1 MDRSTAAGGT
11 APSKPADSTPVN
23 ADTSGNLMPGG
34 IGGGAAGRGGFRDVT
49 GGETGGF
56 KDITGGETGGL
67 SDLTGGQTG
76 GFKDITGGTTG
87 GLSDVRGDDRPGTG
101 IMDQLKGLVDFGG
114 NTGGVKDIT
123 GGTTGGVADITGGNS
138 GDTSDVQGTKK
149 PGDAWL
155 VPPTSGRGDDEDTQ
169 T

>member
-1 MDRSTAAGGT
+1 MGVLTWVLQPLNTNNIILRC
-11 APSKPADSTPVN
+11 VIEQ
-23 ADTSGNLMPGG
+23 MH
-34 IGGGAAGRGGFRDVT
+34 
-49 GGETGGF
+49 
-56 KDITGGETGGL
+56 KDISTQVGVILYGFVL
-67 SDLTGGQTG
+67 SSQPLLLLSAADQTVLCA
-76 GFKDITGGTTG
+76 GGTTG